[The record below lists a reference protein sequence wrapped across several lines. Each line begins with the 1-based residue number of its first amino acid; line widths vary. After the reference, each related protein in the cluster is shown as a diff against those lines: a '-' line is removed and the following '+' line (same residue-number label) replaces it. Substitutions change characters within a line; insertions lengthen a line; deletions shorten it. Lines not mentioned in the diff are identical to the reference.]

1 MRGMSRIRE
10 RALEIFLQAREMP
23 GYTLSWES
31 HSKNVAR
38 IAEEVAKAITSSS
51 MGRIGMETG
60 SGGGCSSD
68 EVSENKIDV
77 AFAAGLLHD
86 VGRCVE
92 KNSGLRH
99 PILGYELLQK
109 EGLEIPARIAMTHT
123 YYGYSE
129 IDRSEFWRELGETD
143 TLRTRGFLESLVFD
157 DVDLLV
163 QLADNMGHSLGVMTI
178 SDRFCDILTRH
189 KIRSASDH
197 LRELYRIKQYFDKKT
212 GINIYNLFR
221 DEILK
226 TTMMEPNGSIGGE
239 QKITD
244 ETEDNL

>member
-1 MRGMSRIRE
+1 MGGMSKIRE
-10 RALEIFLQAREMP
+10 RALEIFLQAKEMP

-38 IAEEVAKAITSSS
+38 IAEEVAKAMAFSS
-51 MGRIGMETG
+51 
-60 SGGGCSSD
+60 
-68 EVSENKIDV
+68 VKKIDLGIGSKDGYNNV
-77 AFAAGLLHD
+77 TSESSVDVVFAAGLLHD
-86 VGRCVE
+86 VGRCV
-92 KNSGLRH
+92 KKDSGLKH
-99 PILGYELLQK
+99 PILGYELLKK

-123 YYGYSE
+123 YYGYFE
-129 IDRSEFWRELGETD
+129 IDRSEFWSELGERD
-143 TLRTRGFLESLVFD
+143 TLKTKQFLENLVFD
-157 DVDLLV
+157 DIDLLV
-163 QLADNMGHSLGVMTI
+163 QLADNMGHALGVMTI

-189 KIRSASDH
+189 NIRSASDH
-197 LRELYRIKQYFDKKT
+197 LKELYRIKQYFDKKT

-226 TTMMEPNGSIGGE
+226 TTMMEPNGSIGRE